1 MFFFWVGFFSLLGS
15 WWLLRFPVWLLA
27 SVAPSAPVSLASVA
41 PVSCSR
47 KAKAVASPTIL
58 PQIIPAIHNPARAS
72 VEPET
77 TSSAASMSPE
87 HLELRSLLRSTSL
100 GHLYQPM
107 CDQGVSI
114 PDLQR
119 FQIRMSIGESHTLM
133 QALEHRAAAGA
144 SSSSLA
150 ACIFLHLLIPFP
162 CLIMFLLR
170 VPSLCTMLLCL
181 RCCLGLQRV

>member
-1 MFFFWVGFFSLLGS
+1 MFELLKGGYFFFLLGS

-77 TSSAASMSPE
+77 TSSASSMSPE

-107 CDQGVSI
+107 CDHGVSI
-114 PDLQR
+114 PALQR
-119 FQIRMSIGESHTLM
+119 FQISDFVGFFRMSIGESHTLM
-133 QALEHRAAAGA
+133 QALENRAAAGA

-150 ACIFLHLLIPFP
+150 ACVFLHLLIPFP

-170 VPSLCTMLLCL
+170 VPSFC
-181 RCCLGLQRV
+181 V